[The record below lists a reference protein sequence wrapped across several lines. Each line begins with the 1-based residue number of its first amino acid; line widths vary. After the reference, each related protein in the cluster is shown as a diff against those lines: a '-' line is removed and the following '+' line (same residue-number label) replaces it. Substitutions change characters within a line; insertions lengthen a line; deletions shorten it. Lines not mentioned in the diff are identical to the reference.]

1 MNSNVLGSGI
11 MNPYAGLNYEQET
24 AAYIGSVKATMPL
37 DVVTTA
43 LSKGIDLL
51 NPFKRSA
58 STNANLRTAEN
69 VTVDSPS
76 PTAVDNFRVE
86 GQSYYIENS
95 D

>member
-1 MNSNVLGSGI
+1 
-11 MNPYAGLNYEQET
+11 MNPFAGLNYEQET
-24 AAYIGSVKATMPL
+24 AAYLGSVKATMPL

-51 NPFKRSA
+51 NPFSKKSA
-58 STNANLRTAEN
+58 SANANLRTTEN

-76 PTAVDNFRVE
+76 PTAIDNLRVE